1 MMSNYLEHLNHQQL
15 KIKKNTPVNLGVFFG
30 ANIIKQFGQFN
41 DEIAL

>member
-15 KIKKNTPVNLGVFFG
+15 KIKNTPMNLGVFFG
-30 ANIIKQFGQFN
+30 ANIIKQFGQFD